1 MYDLNEVRALV
12 SVMET
17 GSLKDS
23 AQNLG
28 VSKSTL
34 SRRISHLEQ
43 ALNQPLL
50 RRQANRLF
58 ANEAGIKFLPFA
70 KKMLHVADEGHK
82 AVEELKEEICG
93 SLIVYVH
100 TTLVRGWFSGLM
112 FNFLDEFPQ
121 VNIEVRTGNQLF
133 QEVKS
138 NDVCIWIGEIA
149 NEQLRTEKI
158 GNLSQGLYASAG
170 YLGRMGMLNHPNEL
184 NQYAWVDTL
193 KSEQSD
199 IVLEHETQGDVS
211 FDLPKSRLTVDQ
223 YILHAEAI
231 IQGKGVG
238 LLPHYFADKHLKR
251 HPEVFVACL
260 PEWKGK
266 SLPVYL
272 QYPFGHLPK
281 KMQALIQYL
290 REEAKVFY

>member
-1 MYDLNEVRALV
+1 MYDLNEVRTFV

-17 GSLKDS
+17 GSLKES
-23 AQNLG
+23 AQQLG

-70 KKMLHVADEGHK
+70 QKMLNVADQGHK
-82 AVEELKEEICG
+82 AVEELKEEISG
-93 SLIVYVH
+93 SLVVYVH
-100 TTLVRGWFSGLM
+100 TTLVRGWFSSLM
-112 FNFLDEFPQ
+112 FDFLEEFPQ
-121 VNIEVRTGNQLF
+121 VNIEVRTGNQSS
-133 QEVKS
+133 QEIKS
-138 NDVCIWIGEIA
+138 NDICVWVGEPT
-149 NEQLRTEKI
+149 NEQLRSEQI
-158 GNLSQGLYASAG
+158 GTLSQGLYASAE
-170 YLGRMGMLNHPNEL
+170 YLERIGMLNHPSEL

-193 KSEQSD
+193 KNEQNN
-199 IVLEHETQGDVS
+199 IMLEHETQGDVS

-231 IQGKGVG
+231 IRGKGVG
-238 LLPHYFADKHLKR
+238 LLPHYFATKHLNR
-251 HPEVFVACL
+251 HPEVFVSCL

-266 SLPVYL
+266 PMPVYL

-281 KMQALIQYL
+281 KMQTLIQHL
-290 REEAKVFY
+290 REEAKAFY

>member
-1 MYDLNEVRALV
+1 MYDLNEVRTFV

-17 GSLKDS
+17 GSLKES
-23 AQNLG
+23 AQQLG

-43 ALNQPLL
+43 ALNQPLM

-70 KKMLHVADEGHK
+70 QKMLNVADQGHK
-82 AVEELKEEICG
+82 AVEELKEEISG
-93 SLIVYVH
+93 SLVVYVH
-100 TTLVRGWFSGLM
+100 TTLVRGWFSSLM
-112 FNFLDEFPQ
+112 FDFLEEFPQ
-121 VNIEVRTGNQLF
+121 VNIEVRTGNQSS
-133 QEVKS
+133 QEIKS
-138 NDVCIWIGEIA
+138 NDICVWVGEPT
-149 NEQLRTEKI
+149 NEQLRSEQI
-158 GNLSQGLYASAG
+158 GTLSQGLYASAE
-170 YLGRMGMLNHPNEL
+170 YLERIGMLNHPSEL

-193 KSEQSD
+193 KNEQNN
-199 IVLEHETQGDVS
+199 IMLEHETQGDVS

-231 IQGKGVG
+231 IRGKGVG
-238 LLPHYFADKHLKR
+238 LLPHYFAEKQLNR
-251 HPEVFVACL
+251 HPEVFVSCL

-266 SLPVYL
+266 PMPVYL

-281 KMQALIQYL
+281 KMQTLIQHL
-290 REEAKVFY
+290 REEAKAFY

>member
-1 MYDLNEVRALV
+1 MYDLNEVRTFV

-17 GSLKDS
+17 GSLKES
-23 AQNLG
+23 AQQLG

-70 KKMLHVADEGHK
+70 QKMLNVADQGHK
-82 AVEELKEEICG
+82 AVEELKEEISG
-93 SLIVYVH
+93 SLVVYVH
-100 TTLVRGWFSGLM
+100 TTLVRGWFSSLM
-112 FNFLDEFPQ
+112 FDFLEEFPQ
-121 VNIEVRTGNQLF
+121 VNIEVRTGNQSS
-133 QEVKS
+133 QEIKS
-138 NDVCIWIGEIA
+138 NDICVWVGEPT
-149 NEQLRTEKI
+149 NEQLRSEQI
-158 GNLSQGLYASAG
+158 GTLSQGLYASTE
-170 YLGRMGMLNHPNEL
+170 YLERIGMLNHPSEL

-193 KSEQSD
+193 KNEQNN
-199 IVLEHETQGDVS
+199 IMLEHETQGDVS

-231 IQGKGVG
+231 IRGKGVG
-238 LLPHYFADKHLKR
+238 LLPHYFAEKQLNR
-251 HPEVFVACL
+251 HPEVFVSCL

-266 SLPVYL
+266 PMPVYL

-281 KMQALIQYL
+281 KMQTLIQHL
-290 REEAKVFY
+290 REEAKAFY

>member
-1 MYDLNEVRALV
+1 MYDLNEVRTFV

-17 GSLKDS
+17 GSLKES
-23 AQNLG
+23 AQQLG

-43 ALNQPLL
+43 ALNQPLM

-70 KKMLHVADEGHK
+70 QKMLNVADQGHK
-82 AVEELKEEICG
+82 AVEELKEEISG
-93 SLIVYVH
+93 SLVVYVH
-100 TTLVRGWFSGLM
+100 TTLVRGWFSSLM
-112 FNFLDEFPQ
+112 FDFLEEFPQ
-121 VNIEVRTGNQLF
+121 VNIEVRTGNQSS
-133 QEVKS
+133 QEIKS
-138 NDVCIWIGEIA
+138 NDICVWVGEPT
-149 NEQLRTEKI
+149 NEQLRSEQI
-158 GNLSQGLYASAG
+158 GTLSQGLYASTE
-170 YLGRMGMLNHPNEL
+170 YLERIGMLNHPSEL

-193 KSEQSD
+193 KNEQNN
-199 IVLEHETQGDVS
+199 IMLEHETQGDVS

-231 IQGKGVG
+231 IRGKGVG
-238 LLPHYFADKHLKR
+238 LLPHYFAEKQLNR
-251 HPEVFVACL
+251 HPEVFVSCL

-266 SLPVYL
+266 PMPVYL

-281 KMQALIQYL
+281 KMQTLIQHL
-290 REEAKVFY
+290 REEAKAFY

>member
-1 MYDLNEVRALV
+1 MYDLNEVRTFI

-17 GSLKDS
+17 GNLKES
-23 AQNLG
+23 AQKLG

-43 ALNQPLL
+43 ALSQPLL

-58 ANEAGIKFLPFA
+58 ANEAGIKFLPYA
-70 KKMLHVADEGHK
+70 KNILKMADEGYK
-82 AVEELKEEICG
+82 AVEELKDEISG

-112 FNFLDEFPQ
+112 FDFLDEFPQ

-133 QEVKS
+133 QETKS
-138 NDVCIWIGEIA
+138 NDICVWVGEPV
-149 NEQLRTEKI
+149 NDQLRSEQI
-158 GNLSQGLYASAG
+158 GSLSQGLYASSK
-170 YLGRMGMLNHPNEL
+170 YLERKGMINHPTELNH
-184 NQYAWVDTL
+184 YAWVDTL
-193 KSEQSD
+193 KNEQNN
-199 IVLEHETQGDVS
+199 ITLEHKTEGDIS
-211 FDLPKSRLTVDQ
+211 IDLPQSRLTVDQ

-238 LLPHYFADKHLKR
+238 LLPHYFADKHIKR
-251 HPEVFVACL
+251 HPEVFVSCL

-266 SLPVYL
+266 ALPVHL

-281 KMQALIQYL
+281 KMQTLIQYL
-290 REEAKVFY
+290 REEAKGFY

>member
-1 MYDLNEVRALV
+1 MYDLNEVRTFV

-17 GSLKDS
+17 GSLKES
-23 AQNLG
+23 AQKLG

-34 SRRISHLEQ
+34 SRRINHLEH
-43 ALNQPLL
+43 ALSQPLL

-70 KKMLHVADEGHK
+70 KKMLTVADEGHK
-82 AVEELKEEICG
+82 AVEELKDEISG

-112 FNFLDEFPQ
+112 FDFLDEFPQ
-121 VNIEVRTGNQLF
+121 VNIEVRSGNQLF

-138 NDVCIWIGEIA
+138 NDVCVWLGEPANDHLRSEQIG
-149 NEQLRTEKI
+149 T
-158 GNLSQGLYASAG
+158 LSQGLYASAD
-170 YLGRMGMLNHPNEL
+170 YLDRIGMLSHPSEL

-193 KSEQSD
+193 KSEQND
-199 IVLEHETQGDVS
+199 IALEHDTQGCVS

-231 IQGKGVG
+231 IRGKGVG
-238 LLPHYFADKHLKR
+238 LLPHYFAGKHLSR
-251 HPEVFVACL
+251 HPEVFVSCL

-266 SLPVYL
+266 PLPVYL

-281 KMQALIQYL
+281 KMQTLIQYL
-290 REEAKVFY
+290 REEAKAFY

>member
-1 MYDLNEVRALV
+1 MYDLNEVRTFV

-17 GSLKDS
+17 GSLKES
-23 AQNLG
+23 AQKLG

-70 KKMLHVADEGHK
+70 KKMLNVADEGHK
-82 AVEELKEEICG
+82 AVEELKDEISG
-93 SLIVYVH
+93 SLVVYVH
-100 TTLVRGWFSGLM
+100 TTLLRGWFSWLM
-112 FNFLDEFPQ
+112 FDFLDEFPQ
-121 VNIEVRTGNQLF
+121 VNIEVRTGNQLS
-133 QEVKS
+133 QEIKS
-138 NDVCIWIGEIA
+138 NDVCVWVGEPI
-149 NEQLRTEKI
+149 NDQLRSEQI
-158 GNLSQGLYASAG
+158 GTLSQGLYASAE
-170 YLGRMGMLNHPNEL
+170 YLERIGMLKHPSEL

-193 KSEQSD
+193 KNEQNN

-231 IQGKGVG
+231 IRGKGVG
-238 LLPHYFADKHLKR
+238 LLPHYFAEKHLKR
-251 HPEVFVACL
+251 HPEVFVSCL

-281 KMQALIQYL
+281 KMHTLIQYL
-290 REEAKVFY
+290 REEAKTFY